1 MGPRSL
7 RPKVKI
13 CVISKLTTRVQ
24 RGKSR
29 RNNRRSKYT
38 IPREKQRERGA
49 CVWTEMNAFTKNM
62 INDRMKAPEVLRPV
76 NMSSLLIIIL
86 KNKKTLKSREK

>member
-1 MGPRSL
+1 M
-7 RPKVKI
+7 
-13 CVISKLTTRVQ
+13 CVISKLTKPVQ

-29 RNNRRSKYT
+29 SKHT

-49 CVWTEMNAFTKNM
+49 CVWTEMNVFTENM
-62 INDRMKAPEVLRPV
+62 IDERAVAPEVLRPV

-86 KNKKTLKSREK
+86 KNKKTLKSWEK